1 MSDVPI
7 RPDDL
12 ASVAVAT
19 LDECGVLLRANAA
32 FLRLADLPG
41 EPKAGTHVDRLFLQ
55 PDFATL
61 VRARPDADGRIHEG
75 LLTLGEFT
83 GRTRTLNA
91 RVSREGAR
99 LHLLAEHDVDGLERL
114 ADTVLELNRDYAHSQ
129 ADLARANLELQAAN
143 ARLLQAQTKLVEAEK
158 MASLGVLVAGV
169 AHEISTPVGIG
180 LLAAT
185 TLHDDAGEL
194 ARRVAARTLTEG
206 DLVKFADR
214 AATGTDLI
222 HRNLERIGRLVDAFR
237 GVAVQGRSLEKRTF
251 AVREFLGDVVR
262 SLGKRL
268 PADRVDVR
276 IDCPADLSFDGDT
289 EDWTGIFTHLIVNA
303 VQHGFRQRPHGVI
316 DIRIAR
322 DGSTLRIV
330 FRDDGEG
337 MSADAL
343 ARVFDPFFTTD
354 LARGMGLGMHV
365 VYNLVTHRLGGT
377 IRCESRPGEGACFVI
392 ELPA

>member
-1 MSDVPI
+1 MSDAPI

-19 LDECGVLLRANAA
+19 LDESGVLLRANPA

-41 EPKAGTHVDRLFLQ
+41 EPPAGTHVDRLFLQ

-61 VRARPDADGRIHEG
+61 VRARPDADGRVHEG

-91 RVSREGAR
+91 RVRREGDR
-99 LHLLAEHDVDGLERL
+99 LHLFAEHDVDGLERL

-129 ADLARANLELQAAN
+129 AGLARANVELQAAN
-143 ARLLQAQTKLVEAEK
+143 ERLRQAQAKLVEAEK
-158 MASLGVLVAGV
+158 MASLGVLVAGI
-169 AHEISTPVGIG
+169 AHEINTPVGIG

-185 TLHDDAGEL
+185 TLHDHAGEL
-194 ARRVAARTLTEG
+194 ARRLAARTLTEA
-206 DLVKFADR
+206 DLAKFVDR
-214 AATGTDLI
+214 AATSAGLI
-222 HRNLERIGRLVDAFR
+222 QRNLERIGRLVDAFR
-237 GVAVQGRSLEKRTF
+237 DVAVKGRPLEKRTF

-262 SLGKRL
+262 SLGERL

-276 IDCPADLSFDGDT
+276 IECAADLSVDGDT
-289 EDWTGIFTHLIVNA
+289 EDWTGIFTRLIVNA
-303 VQHGFRQRPHGVI
+303 VQHGFRQRPRGVI
-316 DIRIAR
+316 DIRVALEGR
-322 DGSTLRIV
+322 TLRIE

-337 MSADAL
+337 MSADAQ